1 MTSFAVETIQGITRD
16 ISNRLLERRKAKFG
30 LTIRLD
36 PSDGPGDL
44 GESAEREK
52 GQQAA
57 FTGGDV
63 TVHNAEGDKNLPR
76 LLDWDRPHTE
86 FIDRAHRQID
96 GFLESAKNEQHRDND
111 RSDKSDNES
120 SKQSSDLQNA
130 DRLLTEHV
138 LELAIGLEQHAR
150 RLLLAFTDEGSD
162 VHILLK
168 ADRLVQLQNIRTLA
182 LWEQK
187 VDQAVKESSVA
198 HSGGSKSMSAPT
210 AGAGRSKRKDKIN
223 TLMKKYY
230 EEETELSFPSDLDEK
245 ETVEEV
251 ICYREALAGLLA
263 AGSRLMRLKEDEQ
276 LLFERRAR
284 TKTGDSIDDP

>member
-1 MTSFAVETIQGITRD
+1 MTSFAVETIQGIVRD
-16 ISNRLLERRKAKFG
+16 ISSRLLERRKAKFG
-30 LTIRLD
+30 LSIRLD

-44 GESAEREK
+44 GESADREK
-52 GQQAA
+52 SQQGA

-63 TVHNAEGDKNLPR
+63 TVHNAEGDENLPR

-96 GFLESAKNEQHRDND
+96 GLLKTAKNGQDKDDEKND
-111 RSDKSDNES
+111 EDSQKT
-120 SKQSSDLQNA
+120 SSDLRDA

-168 ADRLVQLQNIRTLA
+168 ADQLVQLQNIRTLA
-182 LWEQK
+182 AWEQK
-187 VDQAVKESSVA
+187 VDQEVESSAA
-198 HSGGSKSMSAPT
+198 HSGGNKSASSPT
-210 AGAGRSKRKDKIN
+210 MEAGKAKRRDKIN
-223 TLMKKYY
+223 ILMKKYY

-251 ICYREALAGLLA
+251 MCYREALAGLLA
-263 AGSRLMRLKEDEQ
+263 AGSRLMKLKKDEQ

-284 TKTGDSIDDP
+284 RNDNVENT